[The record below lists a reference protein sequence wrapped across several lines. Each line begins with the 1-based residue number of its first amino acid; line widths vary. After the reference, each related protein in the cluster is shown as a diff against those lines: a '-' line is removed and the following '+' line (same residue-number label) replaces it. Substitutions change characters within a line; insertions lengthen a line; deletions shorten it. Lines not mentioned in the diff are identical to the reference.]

1 MGTAHR
7 FNFFQI
13 GAAIN
18 HPDKGK
24 RIDVSQDVNATLG
37 ITDAKVVIQP
47 NDGYGD
53 PDLIRSLIEE
63 LNIDAV
69 MMYTDP
75 RQFIWMFNMEHE
87 IRQKIPLFFYTVW
100 DNVPN
105 PTYNRSYYQGCDL
118 LMCISKQTENIVNNV
133 LGSDKRIITY
143 IPHGINSKNHFP
155 ITELEQGIVREF
167 DNNGVK
173 ELKNDYEG
181 MIKYRKD
188 IFGDKDYNF
197 IILYNNRNIK
207 RKSPG
212 DVILAFKLFCDQ
224 LSKENAKKCVLIMH
238 TQLVD
243 PNGTDL
249 PEVGN
254 ELCKDY
260 DIIYY
265 DARLPSFQ
273 LNYLYNISDVTINL
287 ASAEGFGL
295 ATAESLMSGTPI
307 LATVTGG
314 LQDQMGFV
322 DDEGNPIKFDKKWGS
337 NHDGRFKKCGK
348 WAFPLF
354 PAARGLV
361 GSPPTPY
368 IF

>member
-155 ITELEQGIVREF
+155 ITELE
-167 DNNGVK
+167 NG
-173 ELKNDYEG
+173 
-181 MIKYRKD
+181 
-188 IFGDKDYNF
+188 F
-197 IILYNNRNIK
+197 
-207 RKSPG
+207 
-212 DVILAFKLFCDQ
+212 
-224 LSKENAKKCVLIMH
+224 
-238 TQLVD
+238 
-243 PNGTDL
+243 
-249 PEVGN
+249 
-254 ELCKDY
+254 
-260 DIIYY
+260 
-265 DARLPSFQ
+265 
-273 LNYLYNISDVTINL
+273 
-287 ASAEGFGL
+287 
-295 ATAESLMSGTPI
+295 
-307 LATVTGG
+307 
-314 LQDQMGFV
+314 
-322 DDEGNPIKFDKKWGS
+322 
-337 NHDGRFKKCGK
+337 
-348 WAFPLF
+348 
-354 PAARGLV
+354 
-361 GSPPTPY
+361 
-368 IF
+368 